1 MVGMNP
7 RNEEQNLIYF
17 ELEID
22 SLVRVL
28 PGGHCYLKLKL
39 SKSQKDEPMLSVEV
53 RNPEADIVSHQI
65 PITIILSK
73 YWNSYSR
80 PSIGHRKMSISMP
93 PPKMMSRFLH
103 VFKNMNTRVVK
114 LTASTSGDL
123 RISTKIET
131 GEIDV
136 SFSDLQ
142 TNPSETDSQE
152 DTAKVQ
158 LMIRNISPLFQSFA
172 NTRTRAKMNII
183 SNRMAEF
190 NFHNEDCVLSY
201 IVGNVSD

>member
-1 MVGMNP
+1 MSKLSKKRCCVKIEKNGFKNPVLLIKFYELSALNFICCSGLHDGGSWFSLSIPYSSQIFRKFDMVGMNP

-80 PSIGHRKMSISMP
+80 PSIGHRKVNDF
-93 PPKMMSRFLH
+93 MMIIITLH
-103 VFKNMNTRVVK
+103 
-114 LTASTSGDL
+114 
-123 RISTKIET
+123 
-131 GEIDV
+131 
-136 SFSDLQ
+136 
-142 TNPSETDSQE
+142 
-152 DTAKVQ
+152 
-158 LMIRNISPLFQSFA
+158 
-172 NTRTRAKMNII
+172 
-183 SNRMAEF
+183 
-190 NFHNEDCVLSY
+190 
-201 IVGNVSD
+201 

>member
-7 RNEEQNLIYF
+7 RNPEQNFIFF

-22 SLVRVL
+22 SLVRIL

-39 SKSQKDEPMLSVEV
+39 SKSQSDEPILSVE
-53 RNPEADIVSHQI
+53 
-65 PITIILSK
+65 
-73 YWNSYSR
+73 
-80 PSIGHRKMSISMP
+80 MCISMP
-93 PPKMMSRFLH
+93 PPKSIARFIH
-103 VFKNMNTRVVK
+103 AFRNMNARVVK
-114 LTASTSGDL
+114 FTASVSGDL
-123 RISTKIET
+123 RISTKIDH
-131 GEIDV
+131 GEIDA

-152 DTAKVQ
+152 ETANVQ
-158 LMIRNISPLFQSFA
+158 LMIRNIQSLFQSFA
-172 NTRTRAKMNII
+172 HTRSRVKMNII

-190 NFHNEDCVLSY
+190 NIHNEDCVLSF